1 MAILTCYNK
10 ACSTK
15 GKFEESENGE
25 EACRFH
31 PGGPVFHDALK
42 VRLSKVP
49 VTDLGVIL
57 SMLLAAANQRR
68 EFMKILVCD

>member
-1 MAILTCYNK
+1 MVVLTCYNK

-15 GKFEESENGE
+15 GKFEDNKNGP

-42 VRLSKVP
+42 VSIKKNYFLSYNSRVYLNGQ
-49 VTDLGVIL
+49 VLRVDFG
-57 SMLLAAANQRR
+57 
-68 EFMKILVCD
+68 